1 MSETADSGDQLA
13 VSAPV
18 PPIEATDVA
27 VPSGIGPVDERTGG
41 LQQGGSYLIVGTPGP
56 AKMVAALQFLHAG
69 IARGEPVL
77 LLTNADDEGILG
89 VARAWGLD
97 MDRGWRDGSLQILGF
112 KDDFELRAIR
122 TVEPEEVLEEL
133 DLLAGRD
140 LSRIAVDPGSM
151 FLAGGAKSLLGAAF
165 LKWGRN
171 HPATVF
177 ATFSV
182 DGAAT
187 SLPSSAD
194 WLVHATTGRLII
206 EWRSEELY
214 QITLAKAVPSAG
226 DREETIS
233 VQLKPGE
240 GLVTPESWPSRR
252 GRDRAGVDEN
262 RLLLISLG
270 GSHASDIETWAV
282 TSFTTDLVTEPF
294 DAVARIQSDSAFG
307 GVLVYAP
314 RTRIREAVQAC
325 QALRPLTRAAIVFAS
340 DDTVR
345 STDRIHILE
354 AGADDCLSGGIDFR
368 ELDLRI
374 RQAIA
379 AGSKPALQAAREDGS
394 DGDAGSGPIP
404 DGSDGGRVPRDLF
417 NREVTRR
424 AADPVLTF
432 FCLLDV
438 TSGVLTSSDLEE
450 VLAQQVRADEGDL
463 VSGDS
468 GRCAVLLQGARESQL
483 GPFVAR
489 LRARLEERAGKKGDP
504 DLAVEILSHPADS
517 DRINALLGISG
528 GLQD

>member
-1 MSETADSGDQLA
+1 MSETADSGDQHA
-13 VSAPV
+13 VSARV
-18 PPIEATDVA
+18 PPIKPTDVD

-41 LQQGGSYLIVGTPGP
+41 LQQGGSYLIVGTPGS
-56 AKMVAALQFLHAG
+56 AKMVVALQFLHAG
-69 IARGEPVL
+69 LARGEPGL
-77 LLTNADDEGILG
+77 LLTNAEGEEILG

-97 MDRGWRDGSLQILGF
+97 LDRGWRDGTLQILGF

-140 LSRIAVDPGSM
+140 FSRIAVDPGSM

-165 LKWGRN
+165 LNWQRT
-171 HPATVF
+171 HPATVL

-206 EWRSEELY
+206 KWRSEDLY
-214 QITLAKAVPSAG
+214 EITLAKAVPDAG
-226 DREETIS
+226 DREEAIS
-233 VQLKPGE
+233 VQLKPGA

-252 GRDRAGVDEN
+252 TLDRVGVDEN

-270 GSHASDIETWAV
+270 GPHASDVETWAV
-282 TSFTTDLVTEPF
+282 SSFTTDVVTDPL
-294 DAVARIQSDSAFG
+294 DAVARIQGDSAFG
-307 GVLVYAP
+307 GVLIYAP
-314 RTRIREAVQAC
+314 RARVREAVQTC
-325 QALRPLTRAAIVFAS
+325 RALRPLTRAAIVFAP
-340 DDTVR
+340 DDAVR
-345 STDRIHILE
+345 STDRIHLLE

-379 AGSKPALQAAREDGS
+379 ACSKPAPQAVHEKVG
-394 DGDAGSGPIP
+394 DGDAGSGLIP
-404 DGSDGGRVPRDLF
+404 DGSDGGRVSRDLF

-424 AADPVLTF
+424 AADPVLAF

-468 GRCAVLLQGARESQL
+468 GRCAVLLQGARASQL

-489 LRARLEERAGKKGDP
+489 LRSRLEESAGEKGDP
-504 DLAVEILSHPADS
+504 DLAVEVLCHPADS
-517 DRINALLGISG
+517 DRIKALLGISG